1 MIRKETSERENF
13 CMNSKENKRR
23 IARRENAK
31 MVAVESKQARVV
43 CLVVKYLVEVQ
54 YDT

>member
-1 MIRKETSERENF
+1 MMIRKETSERENS

-31 MVAVESKQARVV
+31 NVAVKFKQVRDVV
-43 CLVVKYLVEVQ
+43 SCGKISCGGAV
-54 YDT
+54 

>member
-1 MIRKETSERENF
+1 
-13 CMNSKENKRR
+13 MNSKEIKRH

-31 MVAVESKQARVV
+31 NVAIESKLASVA
-43 CLVVKYLVEVQ
+43 CPVVKYSAEVR